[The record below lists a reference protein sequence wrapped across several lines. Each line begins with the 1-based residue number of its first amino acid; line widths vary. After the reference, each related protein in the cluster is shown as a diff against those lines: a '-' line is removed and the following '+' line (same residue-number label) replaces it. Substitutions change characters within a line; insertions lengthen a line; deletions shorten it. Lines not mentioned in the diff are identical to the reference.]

1 MTTVYFEDTVDVV
14 GASLALVAL
23 ILHRVT
29 GSAVPDAIATL
40 LIGAL
45 LTYVAVRLSRRNR
58 ALLTNQSIPARK
70 VTLLRDR
77 LLAADEVA
85 DVGRI
90 EAIHL
95 GPGSIMAAAEIAL
108 SDGHDAAAALE
119 RVRDQIQAEVPAI
132 TRLYLTPVACDRRV

>member
-1 MTTVYFEDTVDVV
+1 M
-14 GASLALVAL
+14 
-23 ILHRVT
+23 
-29 GSAVPDAIATL
+29 
-40 LIGAL
+40 
-45 LTYVAVRLSRRNR
+45 
-58 ALLTNQSIPARK
+58 
-70 VTLLRDR
+70 TLLRER

-108 SDGHDAAAALE
+108 GDGHDAAAALE
-119 RVRDQIQAEVPAI
+119 RVRDRIQAEVPAI